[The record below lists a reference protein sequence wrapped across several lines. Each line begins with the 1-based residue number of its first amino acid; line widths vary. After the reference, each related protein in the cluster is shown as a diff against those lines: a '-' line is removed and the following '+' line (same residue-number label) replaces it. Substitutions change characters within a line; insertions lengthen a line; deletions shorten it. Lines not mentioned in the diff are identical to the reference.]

1 MQVCF
6 SRAKIYLVVI
16 VFMQMVSEKRVFKS
30 ELRKFSF
37 LAPFSL
43 EQLEEI
49 AETAPKL
56 SLKRNAVVF
65 RQGDHSAG
73 MYLIL
78 AGGVKIERE
87 DSDGGTICVGE
98 LSGYQVFGEFAI
110 LSREPH
116 RVTVTTAE
124 DSELLLIDRPMM
136 LDIIQKSTP
145 EQVLEIFSSLSDQ
158 MRAASEREFENEL
171 SRRTLAAQM
180 EAEKQ
185 RALTQMVAGVAHE
198 INTPLS
204 VINTA
209 VNIMAREL
217 ASPVEVTIQRA
228 ADIAESLELMRLNVE
243 RAARLVQDFKKIS
256 ISQLQDEKELF
267 DISEAIEETVGL
279 VLVSLKRSQVQVKFH
294 NKLASEEKKWMGYRS
309 FLSQVVINLLTN
321 VERYAYP
328 KGVGG
333 TAEVTIRLEDD
344 RHYCLTVKDNG
355 RGISKQDQA
364 HIFEPFFT
372 TGRSNGGTGLG
383 LAIVYNLVTNA
394 LNGEITLKSETG
406 QGTEFTVIFPRVILE

>member
-1 MQVCF
+1 
-6 SRAKIYLVVI
+6 
-16 VFMQMVSEKRVFKS
+16 
-30 ELRKFSF
+30 
-37 LAPFSL
+37 
-43 EQLEEI
+43 
-49 AETAPKL
+49 
-56 SLKRNAVVF
+56 
-65 RQGDHSAG
+65 
-73 MYLIL
+73 
-78 AGGVKIERE
+78 
-87 DSDGGTICVGE
+87 VGE
-98 LSGYQVFGEFAI
+98 LSGYQVFGESAI

-124 DSELLLIDRPMM
+124 DSELLLIDRSIM

-171 SRRTLAAQM
+171 SRRTLTAQM

-217 ASPVEVTIQRA
+217 ASPVEVTVQRA
-228 ADIAESLELMRLNVE
+228 AEIAESLELMRLNVE

-256 ISQLQDEKELF
+256 VSQLKDERELF
-267 DISEAIEETVGL
+267 DIAEAIEETVGL
-279 VLVSLKRSQVQVKFH
+279 VLVSLKRSQVQVKFQ
-294 NKLASEEKKWMGYRS
+294 NRLAAEEKKWMGYRS

-328 KGVGG
+328 KGIGG
-333 TAEVTIRLEDD
+333 IVEVTIRLEDD

-383 LAIVYNLVTNA
+383 LAIVHNLVTNA
-394 LNGEITLKSETG
+394 LNGEITLKSEVG
-406 QGTEFTVIFPRVILE
+406 QGTEFIVIFPRLILE